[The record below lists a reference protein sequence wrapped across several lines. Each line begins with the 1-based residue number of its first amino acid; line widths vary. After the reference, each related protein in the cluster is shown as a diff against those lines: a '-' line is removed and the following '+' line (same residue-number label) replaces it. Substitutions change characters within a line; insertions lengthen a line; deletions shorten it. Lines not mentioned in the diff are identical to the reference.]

1 MTIHTYI
8 PIYIQT
14 PHPKINV
21 SFPTWKSNLLW
32 QNCCSVKVLKQ
43 KEKKKKKQKKEKK
56 RNWEKKKRI
65 IKETKR
71 KQKDKTQ

>member
-14 PHPKINV
+14 PHPKTNV

-43 KEKKKKKQKKEKK
+43 KENKKKKQKKEKK
-56 RNWEKKKRI
+56 EIGKKKRI